1 MNKSVLHDLSYG
13 VYAVTTLDGERDCGC
28 IANSTMQVTSSPATV
43 AVSIN
48 HDNFTNSCIEK
59 SGVFA
64 VNILPEDIDRGII
77 GTFGFKSSRDTDK
90 FEGLSTVRKEGVS
103 VLSAAKS
110 YIVCRVIDKLETS
123 THTVFLGE
131 VIDADSLNDGEVMTY
146 SYYHKV
152 IKGKAP
158 KNAPTYVEESAPRKE
173 WKCQI
178 CGYESELSSLP
189 EDFTCP
195 VCGVPKAMFEKI

>member
-1 MNKSVLHDLSYG
+1 MNSSVLHDISYG

-28 IANSTMQVTSSPATV
+28 IANSIMQITSSPATI

-48 HDNFTNSCIEK
+48 HENFTNSCIAK
-59 SGVFA
+59 SGIFA
-64 VNILPEDIDRGII
+64 VNILPENIDKSVI
-77 GTFGFKSSRDTDK
+77 GSFGFKSSRDFNK
-90 FEGLSTVRKEGVS
+90 FEGMKTERKEGVA

-110 YIVCRVIDKLETS
+110 YLICRVVDKLETS

-131 VIDADSLNDGEVMTY
+131 VIDADTLSGGEVMTY

-158 KNAPTYVEESAPRKE
+158 KTAPTYVEENTPKKE

-178 CGYESELSSLP
+178 CGYESELSELP
-189 EDFTCP
+189 EDFVCP
-195 VCGVPKAMFEKI
+195 VCGVPKSLFEKI